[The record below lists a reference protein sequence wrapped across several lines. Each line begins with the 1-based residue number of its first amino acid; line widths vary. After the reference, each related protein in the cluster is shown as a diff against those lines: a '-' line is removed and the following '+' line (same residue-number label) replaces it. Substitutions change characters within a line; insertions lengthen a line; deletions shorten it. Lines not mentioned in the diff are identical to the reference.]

1 MKAAGMGNDLFSIM
15 LLLLLL
21 HMIQKGQ
28 TIFPSGSI
36 PLFGAIR
43 SQHRIKASLLRKLL
57 RLGREKNRREL
68 VNL

>member
-21 HMIQKGQ
+21 LHMIQRGQ

-43 SQHRIKASLLRKLL
+43 SQHRIKPLSYESCLARVGRKT
-57 RLGREKNRREL
+57 G
-68 VNL
+68 VSS